1 MYNEQYRHSNVR
13 CGFSFLFY
21 LWRGN
26 NEKMSEMQWINRWW
40 IGNMSDLPY
49 RIRRKAIGR
58 NLFFHNITSTT
69 GFVLLITGGV
79 LFIGGLIFGL
89 ISGAT
94 NCPYCGS
101 LLFRNYG
108 NHCAY
113 CGKKYRWSEVLTIN
127 IREEDTMCIFL
138 SFVSN
143 HSIILYNH
151 FYDDWKK

>member
-1 MYNEQYRHSNVR
+1 MKKCPRCNELIGDELEICPICHTEFTEKQLEEMKKAVETVEVQQLIREKKRLARFHKKRVIMGSIMYS
-13 CGFSFLFY
+13 GLGLMLLS
-21 LWRGN
+21 
-26 NEKMSEMQWINRWW
+26 
-40 IGNMSDLPY
+40 P
-49 RIRRKAIGR
+49 
-58 NLFFHNITSTT
+58 LFFHSITSTT

-113 CGKKYRWSEVLTIN
+113 CGKKYR
-127 IREEDTMCIFL
+127 
-138 SFVSN
+138 
-143 HSIILYNH
+143 
-151 FYDDWKK
+151 